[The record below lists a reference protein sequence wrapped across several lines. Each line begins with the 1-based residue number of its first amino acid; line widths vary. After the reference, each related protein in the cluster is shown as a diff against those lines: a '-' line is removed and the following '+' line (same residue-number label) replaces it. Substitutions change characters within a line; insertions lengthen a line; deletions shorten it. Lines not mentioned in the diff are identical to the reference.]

1 MQWVR
6 SWKKIVHKQLFN
18 FVCDH
23 ELLSALQS
31 GFIPGDSTVNQLI
44 DIYNTFCKSLDE
56 GKEVRAVFCDVSK
69 AFDRVWHK
77 GLLFK
82 LKSIGVSDSLLLW
95 FSDYL
100 AERKQRVVLPG
111 AASSWKHIKAGVPQG
126 SILGPLLFLIYI
138 NDIVEDI
145 HSSIR
150 LFADDTSLYII
161 VENPLLAAN
170 TLNAD
175 LTKLHNWASKWLVT
189 FNPSKSE
196 SIIFFT

>member
-1 MQWVR
+1 M
-6 SWKKIVHKQLFN
+6 
-18 FVCDH
+18 
-23 ELLSALQS
+23 
-31 GFIPGDSTVNQLI
+31 
-44 DIYNTFCKSLDE
+44 
-56 GKEVRAVFCDVSK
+56 FCDNSK

-100 AERKQRVVLPG
+100 VERKQRVVLPG

-161 VENPLLAAN
+161 VDNPLLAAN

-175 LTKLHNWASKWLVT
+175 LTKLHNWASKCLVT

-196 SIIFFT
+196 SIIVSRKHNRPINPPLNMA